1 MKVLIAC
8 EESQEVCKAF
18 RAKGHEAYSCDIQE
32 PSGGHPEWHILGDA
46 LKAIEGGQ
54 IVTMDGVTHDV
65 GKWDLLIAHP
75 PCTYLSNAGAR
86 HLWKGHEL
94 QADRV
99 MLGIQGRDLFMRF
112 WWAVEQRGTKKMH
125 LTLYGDPR
133 TKKNSARILK
143 SRSGGRFV
151 APSKAYVN
159 YETDC
164 LRQIKRPRSPISA
177 RVNVRC
183 VYYMKTARRVD
194 LANLIEATTDIL
206 VKARVLE
213 DDNSK
218 IVAAHDGSR
227 VDYDKQNPRVEIWI
241 EEMEG

>member
-1 MKVLIAC
+1 MK
-8 EESQEVCKAF
+8 
-18 RAKGHEAYSCDIQE
+18 
-32 PSGGHPEWHILGDA
+32 
-46 LKAIEGGQ
+46 
-54 IVTMDGVTHDV
+54 
-65 GKWDLLIAHP
+65 
-75 PCTYLSNAGAR
+75 
-86 HLWKGHEL
+86 
-94 QADRV
+94 
-99 MLGIQGRDLFMRF
+99 
-112 WWAVEQRGTKKMH
+112 

-151 APSKAYVN
+151 APSKAYVD
-159 YETDC
+159 DC

-206 VKARVLE
+206 VKTRVLE

-227 VDYDKQNPRVEIWI
+227 EDYDKQNPRVEIWI
-241 EEMEG
+241 EEMEE

>member
-1 MKVLIAC
+1 MK
-8 EESQEVCKAF
+8 
-18 RAKGHEAYSCDIQE
+18 
-32 PSGGHPEWHILGDA
+32 
-46 LKAIEGGQ
+46 
-54 IVTMDGVTHDV
+54 
-65 GKWDLLIAHP
+65 
-75 PCTYLSNAGAR
+75 
-86 HLWKGHEL
+86 
-94 QADRV
+94 
-99 MLGIQGRDLFMRF
+99 
-112 WWAVEQRGTKKMH
+112 

-151 APSKAYVN
+151 APSKAYVD
-159 YETDC
+159 YETGC
-164 LRQIKRPRSPISA
+164 LRQIKRPHSPISA

-206 VKARVLE
+206 VKLVKARVLE

-227 VDYDKQNPRVEIWI
+227 VDYDKQNPRAEIWI
-241 EEMEG
+241 EEMEE

>member
-1 MKVLIAC
+1 
-8 EESQEVCKAF
+8 
-18 RAKGHEAYSCDIQE
+18 
-32 PSGGHPEWHILGDA
+32 
-46 LKAIEGGQ
+46 
-54 IVTMDGVTHDV
+54 
-65 GKWDLLIAHP
+65 
-75 PCTYLSNAGAR
+75 
-86 HLWKGHEL
+86 
-94 QADRV
+94 
-99 MLGIQGRDLFMRF
+99 
-112 WWAVEQRGTKKMH
+112 MH

-151 APSKAYVN
+151 APSKAYMD

-164 LRQIKRPRSPISA
+164 LRQIKRPRSPIHA

-183 VYYMKTARRVD
+183 VYYMKTTRRVD

-213 DDNSK
+213 DDNNR

-227 VDYDKQNPRVEIWI
+227 VDYDKQNPRAEI
-241 EEMEG
+241 